1 MLYYG
6 KTERLKGIVVLD
18 SLVCDC
24 SCGCGGFCGGWLV
37 GLNWLLTVF
46 QTIFIFYFLSFHFAG
61 RPSFL

>member
-37 GLNWLLTVF
+37 GWLV
-46 QTIFIFYFLSFHFAG
+46 
-61 RPSFL
+61 